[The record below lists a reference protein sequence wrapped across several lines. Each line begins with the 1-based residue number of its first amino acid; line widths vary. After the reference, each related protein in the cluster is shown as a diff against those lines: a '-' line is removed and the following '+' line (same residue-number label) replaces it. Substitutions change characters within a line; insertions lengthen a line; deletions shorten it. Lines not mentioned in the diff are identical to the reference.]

1 MLAIVG
7 DKELHIRANEQ
18 GENYWE
24 LYLHEI
30 AHHLGLP
37 PTPLAPDELAS
48 IPSHISTILLSRQSG
63 THLSPA
69 SKQSLINWVNAG
81 GVLVGFGVQGLD
93 ELFGIQ
99 TEELL
104 HQPIDD
110 FTIAG
115 YFELRVH
122 PLTREVHPF
131 MFVEQQLLVL
141 SDIVIFQAKDCQ
153 EIGHLYS
160 SEHMDMGRPL
170 VTWRKQGTGA
180 TGYFGFDLPKTV
192 WLLHQG
198 RPLPSIAEGE
208 TLLRT
213 AGLQIL
219 GENSTKIAYADEMIL
234 LVQNMLAFRPLPF
247 VYQIPPKDGTIP
259 DALFFYSGDEYT
271 GPVEQSIQASNWMAS
286 KGLPYHINIASELHP
301 MTHAEWEQI
310 QANSHEVSSY
320 IWVKY
325 ENGQILNAQTI
336 QAQSDKLLERF
347 GTRPGSVLIGS
358 TQWSGGVEPARWL
371 AAAGATADNTFV
383 GSRFQGLDHPLMNG
397 PFFGFGYG
405 TAFPFYFYDDAEHH
419 NDRIE
424 ILEQPIIG
432 YEIGHRG
439 SLPIRIP
446 RDAETDTLALED
458 IHFAVDMA
466 LRYHFVANLFYHP
479 YYIVYCPLCRA
490 AIEELLRYIQY
501 GEANVLHMAN
511 NRVADWWKA
520 RRQSSISNLS
530 MTPSSIDFSTHS
542 LWSEGI
548 IVKLQIG
555 PATPAKVT
563 CDGRDNAYEIRKE
576 FGGTWLYT
584 PSRTESINSI
594 LTSTRPDMLKI
605 FLKTEDLDLR
615 AFGMLQFHLFTTGGI

>member
-1 MLAIVG
+1 MLAIVL
-7 DKELHIRANEQ
+7 DNEVHLRANQQ

-24 LYLHEI
+24 LYLQEI
-30 AHHLGLP
+30 AHHIGV
-37 PTPLAPDELAS
+37 TPISLEPDELSS

-63 THLSPA
+63 MHLSPA
-69 SKQSLINWVNAG
+69 SKQSLIDWVHAG
-81 GVLVGFGVQGLD
+81 GVLVGFAVHGLD
-93 ELFGIQ
+93 DLFGIQ
-99 TEELL
+99 TEGVLP
-104 HQPIDD
+104 QPIDD

-131 MFVEQQLLVL
+131 MFIEQQLLVL
-141 SDIVIFQAKDCQ
+141 SDIVLFQATDCE

-160 SEHMDMGRPL
+160 DRHADMYRPL
-170 VTWRKQGTGA
+170 VTWHKHGA
-180 TGYFGFDLPKTV
+180 GAAGYFGFDLPKTV

-198 RPLPSIAEGE
+198 KALPTIAEGE

-213 AGLQIL
+213 AGLQLL
-219 GENSTKIAYADEMIL
+219 GDNSSKIAYADEMIL

-247 VYQIPPKDGTIP
+247 IYQIPPKDGMIP

-310 QANSHEVSSY
+310 QANGHEVSSY

-325 ENGQILNAQTI
+325 EGKQLLNAQTI

-383 GSRFQGLDHPLMNG
+383 GGRFQALDHPLMNG

-405 TAFPFYFYDDAEHH
+405 TAFPFYFYDDAQHQ
-419 NDRIE
+419 NARIE

-432 YEIGHRG
+432 YELGHRG
-439 SLPIRIP
+439 SLPDPHTGGR
-446 RDAETDTLALED
+446 ETDTLALED

-479 YYIVYCPLCRA
+479 YYIVYCQHCRT

-501 GEANVLHMAN
+501 RGANVLHMAN
-511 NRVADWWKA
+511 NRVADRWKA
-520 RRQSSISNLS
+520 RRQSSISNLV
-530 MTPSSIDFSTHS
+530 MTPDSIHFATHCAWTDG
-542 LWSEGI
+542 L

-555 PATPAKVT
+555 TATPSKVT
-563 CDGRDNAYEIRKE
+563 CDGNETTFEIKHE

-584 PSRTESINSI
+584 AIPNGEHQ
-594 LTSTRPDMLKI
+594 LKI
-605 FLKTEDLDLR
+605 DL
-615 AFGMLQFHLFTTGGI
+615 HLLSNP